1 MHLSVAA
8 HAINHVTGDQGA
20 SIGAKSMCMQELKNR
35 SVFLKKKTF
44 GFPKNHR
51 FLKKSNGYRF
61 LLSNLKFEFSI
72 KNQKPVNYLINQK
85 NRLIF
90 NKTNRFLIF

>member
-35 SVFLKKKTF
+35 PVFLKK
-44 GFPKNHR
+44 NVR
-51 FLKKSNGYRF
+51 FSKKPSVFEKIKRLPF
-61 LLSNLKFEFSI
+61 SSLKFEI
-72 KNQKPVNYLINQK
+72 
-85 NRLIF
+85 
-90 NKTNRFLIF
+90 